1 MSEQTRW
8 SNLAFRGDTTSS
20 ADAKPY
26 VFALAHLLHIGAR
39 MAIKILLEC
48 PSVSEFRSLSSSAE
62 LGLRAILRDRADA
75 VLTTNWDDLLEVAH
89 REIARH
95 SELGIETISIQQSDY
110 PHLLRLIPDP
120 PLTLFVKGMSSTVLS
135 KAGVAVVGTRNTTPV
150 GEMVAKKVS
159 RFFGENGFSV
169 ISGLARG
176 IDAAAHEGA
185 LDSGATTIAVF
196 ATPLDKVYPAE
207 NRDLAY
213 RILDQG
219 GAWVGEL
226 PLFKS
231 AHRNSFV
238 ERDRI
243 QSGLSVAVVPVQTDI
258 KGGTMHTVGFAE
270 KQHRMLL
277 CPRPLQAEQFRDQ
290 YRGVKHL
297 IETGRALAFDSADYI
312 DILNKV
318 RRHLADF
325 DAPPSVQEHPNQA
338 PMRLQSQE
346 EQLKF
351 EMTSSASDA
360 PIGWTGKEISKLS
373 KTLRTALRSATTD
386 EFDELIGLIRAQL
399 FENLKEKPRA
409 VAGNSK

>member
-8 SNLAFRGDTTSS
+8 ANLAFRVDTISS
-20 ADAKPY
+20 ENAKPY

-39 MAIKILLEC
+39 TAMKVLLEC
-48 PSVSEFRSLSSSAE
+48 PNVSDFKTLNTSSE
-62 LGLRAILRDRADA
+62 NVLRGILRDRADS
-75 VLTTNWDDLLEVAH
+75 VLSANWDDVLEVAQ
-89 REIARH
+89 REIAKH
-95 SELGIETISIQQSDY
+95 SELGIETISIQQRDY
-110 PHLLRLIPDP
+110 PYLLRLIPDP
-120 PLTLFVKGMSSTVLS
+120 PLTLFVKGMSKTVLS
-135 KAGVAVVGTRNTTPV
+135 TAGIAVVGTRNTTPV

-169 ISGLARG
+169 ISGLAKG

-185 LDSGATTIAVF
+185 LDSGATTVAVF

-213 RILDQG
+213 RILDHG

-277 CPRPLQAEQFRDQ
+277 CPRPLQAEQSRDQ
-290 YRGVKHL
+290 YRGVKYL
-297 IETGRALAFDSADYI
+297 IETGRALAFDSADYE
-312 DILNKV
+312 DVLKRV
-318 RRHLADF
+318 RQRLADF
-325 DAPPSVQEHPNQA
+325 DAPGEDRRDSAHSHLPA
-338 PMRLQSQE
+338 QSGE
-346 EQLKF
+346 EQLRF
-351 EMTSSASDA
+351 EMASTSDDNV
-360 PIGWTGKEISKLS
+360 GWSGKEISKLS
-373 KTLRTALRSATTD
+373 KTLRTALRSATAD
-386 EFDELIGLIRAQL
+386 EFDELIRLIRAQL
-399 FENLKEKPRA
+399 FEDLKDKSRA